1 MFKVFS
7 SSWSLEEQCFDTSTH
22 GAQPP
27 SKAIRCSR
35 AHALA
40 NTPAANDPA
49 ENNTKI
55 LIYVYEFINIIF
67 KCFMGCSPLNDAVP

>member
-22 GAQPP
+22 GAQPL